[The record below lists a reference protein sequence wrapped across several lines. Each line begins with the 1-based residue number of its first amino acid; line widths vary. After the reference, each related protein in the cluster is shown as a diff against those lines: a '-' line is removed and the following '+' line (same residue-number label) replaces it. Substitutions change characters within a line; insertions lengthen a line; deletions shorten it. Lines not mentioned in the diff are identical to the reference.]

1 MNLMKRKA
9 IIHVLTAGI
18 LLLSAC
24 EKNTDIFV
32 PDPGQLNGPD
42 TAWQSPIT
50 PTMPVSNLKTSL
62 LFEPYVD
69 SVEVSANVA
78 TMSTPF
84 GVLLNFPPN
93 FCVNA
98 AGQPLTGKV
107 QVELIVIKKK
117 GDMIRMG
124 KPTTSNDSLQVSAGE
139 IFIKLKKN
147 GVPVQLAPNVKINI
161 RYTDLPTNQL
171 MKLFFGDDSN
181 PQQFNWLPN
190 LDLSNNIIVPSTQAY
205 EIYTNHLGWIN
216 AAYNFSLTSTA
227 SVSVSASLA
236 NNFTNANTVAFTVLK
251 DYRSVAA
258 MHGDLGTR
266 KFISPKLPLGKAVT
280 VVVISKQVNDYY
292 LGYETTVTLAQTGNA
307 TQTVLVKPIKR
318 SLPDILYYLSSL

>member
-1 MNLMKRKA
+1 MKRRT
-9 IIHVLTAGI
+9 IIHVLIAG
-18 LLLSAC
+18 LFLLSAC

-32 PDPGQLNGPD
+32 PDPGQSNGPD
-42 TAWQSPIT
+42 TTWQNTIT

-62 LFEPYVD
+62 LLEPYVD

-93 FCVNA
+93 FCVNS
-98 AGQPLTGKV
+98 AGQTLTGKV
-107 QVELIVIKKK
+107 QVELMLLKKK

-139 IFIKLKKN
+139 LFIKIKKN
-147 GVPVQLAPNVKINI
+147 GVPVLLAPNVKINI
-161 RYTDLPTNQL
+161 RYTDLPTNQQ

-190 LDLSNNIIVPSTQAY
+190 LDLSNNIIAAGTQAY
-205 EIYTNHLGWIN
+205 EIYTNHLGWLN
-216 AAYNFSLTSTA
+216 VAYNFGLTSTN
-227 SVSVSASLA
+227 SVAVSASLD
-236 NNFTNANTVAFTVLK
+236 NNFTNANTIAFTVLK
-251 DYRSVAA
+251 DYRSVGA
-258 MHGDLGTR
+258 MHGDLGIR
-266 KFISPKLPLGKAVT
+266 KFISPKLPIGKAIT

-292 LGYETTVTLAQTGNA
+292 LGFENAVTTAQPGNG
-307 TQTVLVKPIKR
+307 TQPVLVHPIKA
-318 SLPDILYYLSSL
+318 SLPDILYYLSTL